1 MITKRKLTALKFGQE
16 LIELGLKVQRKEVP
30 LNVVTNEIN
39 PDFLNAISK
48 NVQEWEKDIEPCD
61 RILALMEIQGLTKSD
76 LSKRLGF
83 SRQYVNE
90 LLNGNKPITLKSA
103 EKIAVALDV
112 PILGILGIY
121 KE

>member
-1 MITKRKLTALKFGQE
+1 MITNKKITALKMGQE

-30 LNVVTNEIN
+30 LNLVVNEIN
-39 PDFLNAISK
+39 PDFLNSLSR
-48 NVQEWEKDIEPCD
+48 NVQEWEKDIEPHD
-61 RILALMEIQGLTKSD
+61 KILALMEIQGITKPE

-103 EKIAVALDV
+103 KKIAVALDV
-112 PILGILGIY
+112 PVSGILEI
-121 KE
+121 